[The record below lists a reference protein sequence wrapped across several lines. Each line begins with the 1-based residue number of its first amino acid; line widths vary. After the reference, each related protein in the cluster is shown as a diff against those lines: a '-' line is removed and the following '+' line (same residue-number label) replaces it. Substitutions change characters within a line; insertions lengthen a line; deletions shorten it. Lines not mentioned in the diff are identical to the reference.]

1 MAHSVNTVVLDREVD
16 NKCSSMSASSAS
28 ESSPDVKKD
37 NTEAINV
44 KRSDEAEITKE
55 EEDDEEDEGHRNSRK
70 VHRRSCLSVCS
81 QKRAHLDAH
90 R

>member
-16 NKCSSMSASSAS
+16 NKCSSKSASSAS
-28 ESSPDVKKD
+28 ESSPD
-37 NTEAINV
+37 
-44 KRSDEAEITKE
+44 DEAEITKE
-55 EEDDEEDEGHRNSRK
+55 EEDYEEDEGHRNSRK
-70 VHRRSCLSVCS
+70 VHSRSCLSVGS